1 MEPTDLVMIDMDPQD
16 PFDFYLEHYV
26 EQLGAG
32 YTKTAPQLGLRVY
45 VKDYNKLRL
54 HAAVRH

>member
-26 EQLGAG
+26 EQLDTPVTFSPSAHRGVNYRA
-32 YTKTAPQLGLRVY
+32 TLRRL
-45 VKDYNKLRL
+45 VKSMSKS
-54 HAAVRH
+54 